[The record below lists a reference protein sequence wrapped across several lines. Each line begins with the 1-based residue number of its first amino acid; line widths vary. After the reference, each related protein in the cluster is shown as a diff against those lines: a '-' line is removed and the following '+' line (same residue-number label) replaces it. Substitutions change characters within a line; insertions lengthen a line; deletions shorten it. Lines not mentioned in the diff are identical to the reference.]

1 MYCDDMELSEGQGA
15 WCKIRSVLNPKSAP
29 YNYPTLVSRDKDG
42 IKTRSVTTT
51 EKLET
56 FASQLEGVFTNEIE
70 TNVFDQ
76 NVKTGVDAE
85 LDQPIARAR
94 LNFQKVI
101 PFDPD
106 IHPDRIR
113 FGEVTGILGKV
124 NTRKACG
131 PDHITNKIIRNLI
144 PTLHIILQDLLNICI
159 FHCYHPKAWKR
170 AWALMA
176 HKPSKRRSDPC
187 SYRPISLLCCL
198 SKVFEAIMTKRLMS
212 WAENTDKLPTEQSWF
227 RKHHSTNDKL
237 FELTQAVCQAQRL
250 SRRVGAIFLDIEKA
264 FDSLAQWLTL
274 LLRWISSFLRDRTV
288 KVRILGHT
296 SREIAINYGVPQGSP
311 ISPLLFLFYMPKLPK
326 LLPNTRRS
334 LFADDFII
342 YSESSITRSHLIQS
356 NLQTSMDALTLF
368 NSDHRIILSCTKS
381 VRVLFER
388 RKSNRLKPQDIT
400 YNGQVIPSSS
410 SVKFL
415 GITFDSALTFRSHF
429 RTVATLARHLLLKL
443 NSIFSTTY
451 GPLPLPSPASTNPT
465 SVHCLITV
473 RQLHA

>member
-1 MYCDDMELSEGQGA
+1 M
-15 WCKIRSVLNPKSAP
+15 
-29 YNYPTLVSRDKDG
+29 
-42 IKTRSVTTT
+42 TTT

-70 TNVFDQ
+70 NNVFDEE
-76 NVKTGVDAE
+76 VKTGVEAE
-85 LDQPIARAR
+85 LD
-94 LNFQKVI
+94 QKVI

-113 FGEVTGILGKV
+113 FGEVTDILGKV
-124 NTRKACG
+124 NTGKACC
-131 PDHITNKIIRNLI
+131 PDHITSKLILNLI
-144 PTLHIILQDLLNICI
+144 PRLHSIFQDLHNICV
-159 FHCYHPKAWKR
+159 FHGYHPRAWKR
-170 AWALMA
+170 AWSLMA
-176 HKPSKRRSDPC
+176 HEPSKCGSDPC
-187 SYRPISLLCCL
+187 SYRPNSLLCCL

-212 WAENTDKLPTEQSWF
+212 WAENTDKLPTEQSGF

-250 SRRVGAIFLDIEKA
+250 SRRVDAIFLDIEKA
-264 FDSLAQWLTL
+264 FDRAWHNGLRYELLHTNAPAL

-296 SREIAINYGVPQGSP
+296 SREISSNYAVPQGSP
-311 ISPLLFLFYMPKLPK
+311 ISPLLFLLYMSKLPK
-326 LLPNTRRS
+326 LLPNT
-334 LFADDFII
+334 LFAHDFMI
-342 YSESSITRSHLIQS
+342 YTESSTTRSYLIQS

-388 RKSNRLKPQDIT
+388 RKINMLKPQDVT

-429 RTVATLARHLLLKL
+429 HTVANLVRHRLLKL

-451 GPLPLPSPASTNPT
+451 GPSTT
-465 SVHCLITV
+465 TLIRLYKSYIRSLFDYIRNLCRHTT
-473 RQLHA
+473 